1 METLVCSQFYIHA
14 NIFISQM
21 SCPMFSE
28 RFVHIHVICR
38 HNYSNLVRGIYSLFQ
53 KLVLRGFFLKIKQ
66 NVHVSLD
73 DIINIEMECFI
84 YELMYINI

>member
-1 METLVCSQFYIHA
+1 
-14 NIFISQM
+14 M

-73 DIINIEMECFI
+73 DIIDIEMECFI